1 VTGALPLAPLTLP
14 SPRWGEGDHFDER
27 FGGRGLCGA
36 CARPKIAPMRL
47 PSLSDG
53 ERRLGELLSAAQF
66 FTRLPLG
73 AALPPPPGALARA
86 AWAFPI
92 VGAVIGILCGVV
104 YAIAAAFA
112 FPLLA
117 AALIA
122 VAAGVLV
129 TGGLHEDGLADTVD
143 GLGGGRDRAEKLA
156 IMRDS
161 RSGAFAILA
170 LVFSVAL
177 RAAALSAI
185 GVNGAVLAALI
196 AAHAVGRAG
205 LAAVMATSPTARL
218 DGLGATAGRPDR
230 TELGVALV
238 IAVLIALMAL
248 GLRAGVGALALAA
261 CVMAAIAVLARRQV
275 GGYTGDVL
283 GAIEQGG
290 ETAML
295 LAAAA
300 WAW

>member
-1 VTGALPLAPLTLP
+1 MRFP
-14 SPRWGEGDHFDER
+14 SW
-27 FGGRGLCGA
+27 
-36 CARPKIAPMRL
+36 
-47 PSLSDG
+47 SDG
-53 ERRLGELLSAAQF
+53 ERRLGELLIAAQF

-73 AALPPPPGALARA
+73 VALPPQPGALARA
-86 AWAFPI
+86 SWVFPI
-92 VGAVIGILCGVV
+92 VGAVIGIVCGVA
-104 YAIAAAFA
+104 YAIARAFA

-143 GLGGGRDRAEKLA
+143 GLGGGSDRTEKLA

-161 RSGAFAILA
+161 RSGAFGVLA
-170 LVFSVAL
+170 LVFSVGL
-177 RAAALSAI
+177 RAAAVAALAGGGTGLI
-185 GVNGAVLAALI
+185 LAALV
-196 AAHAVGRAG
+196 AAHAVGRGG
-205 LAAVMATSPTARL
+205 LAAVMAIAPTARL
-218 DGLGATAGRPDR
+218 DGLGATAGRPDGE
-230 TELGVALV
+230 TMAAALV
-238 IAVLIALMAL
+238 ISALIALLAL
-248 GLRAGVGALALAA
+248 GFRAGFGAMVLAA
-261 CVMAAIAVLARRQV
+261 VAMTAIAVLARRQV

>member
-1 VTGALPLAPLTLP
+1 MRFP
-14 SPRWGEGDHFDER
+14 SW
-27 FGGRGLCGA
+27 
-36 CARPKIAPMRL
+36 
-47 PSLSDG
+47 SDG
-53 ERRLGELLSAAQF
+53 ERRLGELLIAAQF

-73 AALPPPPGALARA
+73 VALPPQPGALARA
-86 AWAFPI
+86 SWVFPI
-92 VGAVIGILCGVV
+92 VGAVIGIVCGVA
-104 YAIAAAFA
+104 YAIARAFA

-143 GLGGGRDRAEKLA
+143 GLGGGSDRTEKLA

-177 RAAALSAI
+177 RAAAVSAI
-185 GVNGAVLAALI
+185 GGTGAVLASLV

-205 LAAVMATSPTARL
+205 LAAVMAISPTARL

-230 TELGVALV
+230 MELGAALV
-238 IAVLIALMAL
+238 IAVLIALAAL

-261 CVMAAIAVLARRQV
+261 CAMAAIAVLARRQV